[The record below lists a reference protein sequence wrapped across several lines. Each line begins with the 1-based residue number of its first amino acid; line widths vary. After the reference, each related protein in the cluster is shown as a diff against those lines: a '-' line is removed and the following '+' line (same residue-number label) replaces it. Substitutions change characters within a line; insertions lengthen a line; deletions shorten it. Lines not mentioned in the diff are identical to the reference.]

1 MNQSDL
7 TNPSGNVQLS
17 RSQFENVSECLTWL
31 AEKLRLTALILVNSN
46 GQVCAKKTSA
56 KWQVDTTLLATLTA
70 NSFAATVE
78 IARLL
83 GEKTHFRMVLHEGE
97 SQNVY
102 VSSVTSEYFL
112 IVIFEKDVALGMV
125 RLFTKRTIDQLMP
138 VLKQSNTSNVRMDQI
153 FNKQFQS
160 LLDEQ
165 LDQTF
170 KDNT

>member
-1 MNQSDL
+1 MNQPNL
-7 TNPSGNVQLS
+7 NNPSGSTQLS
-17 RSQFENVSECLTWL
+17 RSQFENVSECLTYL
-31 AEKLRLTALILVNSN
+31 AEKLRLSAVVLVNGS
-46 GQVCAKKTSA
+46 GQVCTKKCAA
-56 KWQVDTTLLATLTA
+56 KWQTDTTLLATLTA

-83 GEKTHFRMVLHEGE
+83 GERTHFKMVLHEGE

-138 VLKQSNTSNVRMDQI
+138 VLEQSDKSNVRMDQI
-153 FNKQFQS
+153 FSKQFQS
-160 LLDEQ
+160 LLDDE
-165 LDQTF
+165 LDQTLR
-170 KDNT
+170 DHT

>member
-1 MNQSDL
+1 MNQSNL

-17 RSQFENVSECLTWL
+17 RSQFENVSECLTYL
-31 AEKLRLTALILVNSN
+31 AEKLRLAALILVNSN
-46 GQVCAKKTSA
+46 GQVCAKKASE
-56 KWQVDTTLLATLTA
+56 KWQADTTLLATLTA
-70 NSFAATVE
+70 NSFAATTE

-83 GEKTHFRMVLHEGE
+83 GERTHFRMVLHEGE
-97 SQNVY
+97 NQNVY

-138 VLKQSNTSNVRMDQI
+138 VLKQSDKSNVRMDQI
-153 FNKQFQS
+153 FSKQFQS
-160 LLDEQ
+160 LLDEK

-170 KDNT
+170 KDNI